1 MTENAEDV
9 VDCYDSED
17 KRIEV
22 QDELAC
28 LERLLEFKKQS
39 GNSKEELEL
48 LGKIA
53 NILVQKGELLKLER
67 YISLIQR
74 KIENLKNDKFKAK
87 MCLRLGRLYQEIER
101 YDKALYYYREAE
113 KLLASFN
120 PRDSEANNLLINIK
134 NNKAVI
140 FLFHGNVDEAIRQLE
155 SVVSIYE
162 NSTIKTIRE
171 TKIYISALANL
182 GNIYHE
188 LNNSS
193 KALYYFEKAKDK
205 LSDLLISNKD
215 VIGRKVAFGVYINLS
230 HLYVHEKKLESA
242 KRLLKLARRNFPP
255 NDKLSKI
262 HYLIVLSK
270 LWSEFG
276 NYENSVKILQKAQEL
291 GRNIKHEYVEGLILT
306 ELGIFYKNI
315 GDYQKALINLIEAR
329 KFFQK
334 IKFYKARVK
343 STIDEIEGNF
353 IKIASQWGARVELKD
368 PYTLGH
374 SARTT
379 YYAFL
384 IGKKLMDDELSLK
397 GLLIGGFLH
406 DIGKLKIDDKILLKR
421 GKLTPEER
429 KEIEKHPVYAIE
441 QLKNIEFPWK
451 NVKDCILFHHEKYDG
466 TGYPEGLKG
475 EQIPLC
481 ARIIA
486 VADVFDALTTDRPYR
501 SALSWQQALRFIQE
515 NKGKYFDP
523 VVVDTFAEIL
533 EKLDKSLISTQHTK
547 HMVEEL
553 WRFFA

>member
-1 MTENAEDV
+1 MTEGTDDV
-9 VDCYDSED
+9 IDCNGTDVNKVGRNNS
-17 KRIEV
+17 IP
-22 QDELAC
+22 C
-28 LERLLEFKKQS
+28 LERLLEQRRDLGSNKEEFEVLDKILNLIVQS
-39 GNSKEELEL
+39 GDLKRIGSY
-48 LGKIA
+48 LG
-53 NILVQKGELLKLER
+53 VVER
-67 YISLIQR
+67 E
-74 KIENLKNDKFKAK
+74 IENLRNDKYKAK
-87 MCLRLGRLYQEIER
+87 VYLRVGTLYQEIGR
-101 YDKALYYYREAE
+101 FDRALYFYREAE
-113 KLLASFN
+113 NILIPSRYGDFETNK
-120 PRDSEANNLLINIK
+120 LLINIK

-140 FLFHGNVDEAIRQLE
+140 FLFHGNVDEAIKQLD
-155 SVVSIYE
+155 SIVSIYE
-162 NSTIKTIRE
+162 NSTFKTTSE

-188 LNNSS
+188 LHNSN
-193 KALYYFEKAKDK
+193 KALYYFEKAHNK
-205 LSDLLISNKD
+205 LADLVISNKD
-215 VIGRKVAFGVYINLS
+215 VFSKKIAFGIYINLS

-242 KRLLKLARRNFPP
+242 KRLLKLARKNFPS

-270 LWSEFG
+270 LWMERG
-276 NYENSVKILQKAQEL
+276 NYNNAVNFLLKAKKL
-291 GRNIKHEYVEGLILT
+291 GNETKHEYLEGLILN

-329 KFFQK
+329 KFFQN

-384 IGKKLMDDELSLK
+384 IGRKLMDDELSLK

-429 KEIEKHPVYAIE
+429 KEIEKHPIYAIE

-501 SALSWQQALRFIQE
+501 SALSWQQALNFIQE
-515 NKGKYFDP
+515 YKGKYFDP
-523 VVVDTFAEIL
+523 HVVDTFSEIL

-553 WRFFA
+553 WQFFA